1 MAAIDSPTVEG
12 TQTRDRIVRVAYDLL
27 LTRSYLGFS
36 VQDVADR
43 VGIRKASLYHHF
55 ATKEALGVEVLR
67 RAQRSFER
75 WSAGLDGGPA
85 EQLAAYVEMY
95 RGALR
100 AGDAICPA
108 GGLAA
113 GWECIDPALREAA
126 RSLRQVQIVWLSG
139 VLGALRPP
147 GTGGSLADAAASVFG
162 TCQGAMIAARITGDA
177 ADFEASLSALKRLY
191 TH

>member
-1 MAAIDSPTVEG
+1 MESSAVDG
-12 TQTRDRIVRVAYDLL
+12 TQTRDRIVRVAYELL

-36 VQDVADR
+36 FQDVADR

-55 ATKEALGVEVLR
+55 ATKEALGVEVLQ

-75 WSAGLDGGPA
+75 WSAGLAGSPS
-85 EQLAAYVEMY
+85 EQLAAYVGMY

-113 GWECIDPALREAA
+113 GWDCIDPALREAA

-139 VLGALRPP
+139 VLGALRPA
-147 GTGGSLADAAASVFG
+147 GAGGSLADAAAAVFG
-162 TCQGAMIAARITGDA
+162 TCQGAMIAARITGNA
-177 ADFEASLSALKRLY
+177 ADFEASLSALKGLY